1 MKRRVFSVHVDGQPA
16 GHAFAYNSALRKG
29 EAAIR
34 AALPPGGSATYAG
47 GHLDREAMR
56 GWKEYRL
63 HTGEVRRIDV
73 APQADA

>member
-1 MKRRVFSVHVDGQPA
+1 MKRRTFLVSVDGQPC

-34 AALPPGGSATYAG
+34 AALPPGGSATYTG
-47 GHLDREAMR
+47 GHLDLETMR

-63 HTGEVRRIDV
+63 NTGEVRRVEV
-73 APQADA
+73 APEVAP